1 MPAAGFRRS
10 SDRPN
15 GRIPHATDS
24 LHCPAGSGPAG
35 QRLRRAST
43 DATTA
48 GITPTQERFTQS
60 GKASYYARMHHGQ
73 RTANGET
80 HDQNA
85 LVAAHRSLPFGTRVR
100 VTNQQNGKQVVVRI
114 NDRGPFRRGRI
125 IDVSRAAAAQLDMLD
140 RGVVR
145 VRIETLP

>member
-1 MPAAGFRRS
+1 MPRLVTLLTVILLAAGCAERQ
-10 SDRPN
+10 PTQ
-15 GRIPHATDS
+15 PPQAPAT
-24 LHCPAGSGPAG
+24 
-35 QRLRRAST
+35 
-43 DATTA
+43 
-48 GITPTQERFTQS
+48 TQERFTQS

-100 VTNQQNGKQVVVRI
+100 VTNQQNGKQVIVRI

-125 IDVSRAAAAQLDMLD
+125 IDVSRAAAAQLDMLE

>member
-1 MPAAGFRRS
+1 MPRLVTLLTLILLAAGCAERQ
-10 SDRPN
+10 PTQ
-15 GRIPHATDS
+15 PPQAPATS
-24 LHCPAGSGPAG
+24 
-35 QRLRRAST
+35 
-43 DATTA
+43 
-48 GITPTQERFTQS
+48 QERFTQS

-100 VTNQQNGKQVVVRI
+100 VTNQQNGKQVIVRI

-125 IDVSRAAAAQLDMLD
+125 IDVSRAAAAQLDMLE

>member
-1 MPAAGFRRS
+1 MRMPRLVTLLTLSLLAAGCAERQ
-10 SDRPN
+10 PTQ
-15 GRIPHATDS
+15 PPQAPAT
-24 LHCPAGSGPAG
+24 
-35 QRLRRAST
+35 
-43 DATTA
+43 
-48 GITPTQERFTQS
+48 TQERFTQS

-85 LVAAHRSLPFGTRVR
+85 MVAAHRSLPFGTRVR
-100 VTNQQNGKQVVVRI
+100 VTNQQNGKQVIVRI

-125 IDVSRAAAAQLDMLD
+125 IDVSRAAAAQLDMLE

>member
-1 MPAAGFRRS
+1 MRMPRLVTLLTVILLAAGCAERQ
-10 SDRPN
+10 PTQ
-15 GRIPHATDS
+15 PPQA
-24 LHCPAGSGPAG
+24 P
-35 QRLRRAST
+35 
-43 DATTA
+43 ATT
-48 GITPTQERFTQS
+48 QEPFTQS

-100 VTNQQNGKQVVVRI
+100 VTNQQNGKQVIVRI

-125 IDVSRAAAAQLDMLD
+125 IDVSRAAAAQLDMLE

>member
-1 MPAAGFRRS
+1 MPRLVTLLTLILLAAGCAERQ
-10 SDRPN
+10 PTQ
-15 GRIPHATDS
+15 PPQAPAT
-24 LHCPAGSGPAG
+24 
-35 QRLRRAST
+35 
-43 DATTA
+43 
-48 GITPTQERFTQS
+48 TQERFTQS

-100 VTNQQNGKQVVVRI
+100 VTNQQNGKQVIVRI

-125 IDVSRAAAAQLDMLD
+125 IDVSRAAAAQLDMLE

>member
-1 MPAAGFRRS
+1 MPRLVTLLTLILLAAGCAERQ
-10 SDRPN
+10 PTQ
-15 GRIPHATDS
+15 PPQA
-24 LHCPAGSGPAG
+24 PAS
-35 QRLRRAST
+35 
-43 DATTA
+43 
-48 GITPTQERFTQS
+48 TQERFTQS

-100 VTNQQNGKQVVVRI
+100 VTNQQNGKQVIVRI

-125 IDVSRAAAAQLDMLD
+125 IDVSRAAAAQLDMLE

>member
-1 MPAAGFRRS
+1 MRMPRLVTLLTVILLAAGCAERQ
-10 SDRPN
+10 PTQ
-15 GRIPHATDS
+15 PPQAPAT
-24 LHCPAGSGPAG
+24 
-35 QRLRRAST
+35 
-43 DATTA
+43 
-48 GITPTQERFTQS
+48 TQERFTQS

-100 VTNQQNGKQVVVRI
+100 VTNQQNGKQVIVRI

-125 IDVSRAAAAQLDMLD
+125 IDVSRAAAAQLDMLE

>member
-1 MPAAGFRRS
+1 MRMPRLVTLLTVILLAAGCAERQ
-10 SDRPN
+10 PTQ
-15 GRIPHATDS
+15 PPQAPAT
-24 LHCPAGSGPAG
+24 
-35 QRLRRAST
+35 
-43 DATTA
+43 
-48 GITPTQERFTQS
+48 TQERFTQS

-100 VTNQQNGKQVVVRI
+100 VTNQQNGKQVIVRI

-125 IDVSRAAAAQLDMLD
+125 IDVARAAAAQLDMLD

>member
-1 MPAAGFRRS
+1 MRMPRLVTLLTLILLAAGCAERQ
-10 SDRPN
+10 PTQ
-15 GRIPHATDS
+15 PPQAPAT
-24 LHCPAGSGPAG
+24 
-35 QRLRRAST
+35 
-43 DATTA
+43 
-48 GITPTQERFTQS
+48 TQERFTQS

-100 VTNQQNGKQVVVRI
+100 VTNQQNGKQVIVRI
-114 NDRGPFRRGRI
+114 NDRGPFHRGRI
-125 IDVSRAAAAQLDMLD
+125 IDVSRAAAAQLDMLE

>member
-1 MPAAGFRRS
+1 MRMPRLVTLLTLILLAAGCAER
-10 SDRPN
+10 
-15 GRIPHATDS
+15 
-24 LHCPAGSGPAG
+24 
-35 QRLRRAST
+35 Q
-43 DATTA
+43 
-48 GITPTQERFTQS
+48 PTQPPQAPALERFTQS

-100 VTNQQNGKQVVVRI
+100 VTNQQNGKQVIVRI

-125 IDVSRAAAAQLDMLD
+125 IDVSRAAAAQLDMLE